1 MFGLSMAV
9 QTGAAMH
16 SKKVVSINFIGS
28 KDATNTDLGKGLN
41 WQKDFPLMQ
50 YARRAA
56 LRL

>member
-1 MFGLSMAV
+1 MAV